1 MSLDIA
7 LLNNAGYPIQEVKVS
22 TEEHSQLLQQAEKLS
37 LPLLSRLRDYYQDV
51 EYTSQETLYLQDE
64 IIRLTT
70 QCSGD
75 PEFCTLIERLQFLVC
90 QAVKDAK
97 NVVAIAD

>member
-7 LLNNAGYPIQEVKVS
+7 LLNSSGYPTQEVKVS
-22 TEEHSQLLQQAEKLS
+22 TEEHSQLLRQAEKLS

-64 IIRLTT
+64 IIRLTA

-75 PEFCTLIERLQFLVC
+75 SEFCILVERFQILVC